1 MIPDEYLRQT
11 CHFLNNPRLKE
22 NTVIHHQFQK
32 LSDYILGGDFDELV
46 LVLDCYTTE
55 VYPRYIRFSDCN
67 VIAWDNHFWDIY
79 GRFLF
84 MYFTYKN
91 LNKSLPQTFYM
102 NYYKSMLLIY
112 LANRFENHPAFA
124 RYLAEEYSK
133 MDYKFPPYNE
143 YEDINDILDKV
154 GHLPEFNISKIFGFC
169 HEVAHI
175 AYRKKNTLSNVI
187 QEQVIDYCEAIIQL
201 EELKRKLDP
210 LVEQKSNDKE
220 MGTFLDIARRLLT
233 NSDGK
238 ILEEVCCDIIAICIL
253 FQYFQDEA
261 GMSLEEACSSLSSV
275 NYFLLCV
282 HWFSTS
288 EVFWKS
294 LYEVTTNVQ
303 NDDAFVN
310 PKSPYYKLGNTISD
324 EYAVRINFTF
334 AFCNDKLGMKFDNYR
349 VQQEFMENGF
359 TSLLSDS
366 IGVDIMDVVLN
377 KTKVAKTD
385 YVHAIAHQKKK
396 NKLIGWENEE

>member
-1 MIPDEYLRQT
+1 
-11 CHFLNNPRLKE
+11 
-22 NTVIHHQFQK
+22 
-32 LSDYILGGDFDELV
+32 
-46 LVLDCYTTE
+46 
-55 VYPRYIRFSDCN
+55 
-67 VIAWDNHFWDIY
+67 
-79 GRFLF
+79 
-84 MYFTYKN
+84 
-91 LNKSLPQTFYM
+91 
-102 NYYKSMLLIY
+102 
-112 LANRFENHPAFA
+112 
-124 RYLAEEYSK
+124 
-133 MDYKFPPYNE
+133 
-143 YEDINDILDKV
+143 
-154 GHLPEFNISKIFGFC
+154 
-169 HEVAHI
+169 
-175 AYRKKNTLSNVI
+175 
-187 QEQVIDYCEAIIQL
+187 
-201 EELKRKLDP
+201 
-210 LVEQKSNDKE
+210 

-238 ILEEVCCDIIAICIL
+238 ILEEVCCDIIAMCIL

-275 NYFLLCV
+275 HYFLLCV
-282 HWFSTS
+282 HWLSTS

-303 NDDAFVN
+303 NDEAFVD
-310 PKSPYYKLGNTISD
+310 PKSPYYNLGNTISD

-334 AFCNDKLGMKFDNYR
+334 VFCRDKLGMKSDNYR